1 MPGIVKFSL
10 LGSLRP
16 VLSHQNLAV
25 SPSNILHGLGLPLL
39 LRQPKTSACLA
50 VDPLLAKI
58 LATSQPSSGRST
70 VGFIVGLIEGESDG
84 AFVGVVDGALLG
96 ETVGEEV
103 GFLVGEVVGA
113 LLGETVGDT
122 DGAYVGLTDGS
133 GGNNI
138 PGSSMRLNFIVLD
151 NFVLV
156 SGNDILYS

>member
-1 MPGIVKFSL
+1 MNTNL
-10 LGSLRP
+10 L
-16 VLSHQNLAV
+16 
-25 SPSNILHGLGLPLL
+25 
-39 LRQPKTSACLA
+39 
-50 VDPLLAKI
+50 
-58 LATSQPSSGRST
+58 
-70 VGFIVGLIEGESDG
+70 
-84 AFVGVVDGALLG
+84 VGVVD
-96 ETVGEEV
+96 
-103 GFLVGEVVGA
+103 GA